1 MKKLF
6 LLLITMCCALA
17 VEAQTL
23 NIYQGSVCVGVSAAD
38 AADMTYDNGTMLTVA
53 GRTYTIADI
62 DSIVVNSRP
71 VTAGQVEVSYSN
83 GGARVFMAGD
93 VAPYLTASVS
103 GAHVSITAATGLTQE
118 VNYVLSGTSS
128 DGSFTQ
134 TGSYKMRLTLQ
145 GLDLTA
151 SSGAAINVQNGKRI
165 KVVLA
170 DGTTNALTDAA
181 SGSQKACFYVRGH
194 AEFAGG
200 GTLTLTGRK
209 AHAFASGE
217 YTELHSSL
225 GHIYVASAV
234 TDGFHVGQY
243 FRMAGGKLTIAGVKS
258 DGIDVAAT
266 NHSTD
271 ENNGQVMISGGTLT
285 IALDATHDVKGLKAD
300 SLITISGGNITITG
314 TGNGQKGIKTATNLL
329 VNNASGTAP
338 TLTITLTGTT
348 YNKGQA
354 DESKTR
360 GIKVDRDFTF
370 DGGTINVSTPGPKAK
385 AVVVDGTYYYKSGT
399 INCPVSAAT
408 VG

>member
-1 MKKLF
+1 MKKIF

-38 AADMTYDNGTMLTVA
+38 AADMTYDNGTTLTVA

-71 VTAGQVEVSYSN
+71 VTEGQVEVSYSN

-118 VNYVLSGTSS
+118 VNYVLNGTSS

-145 GLDLTA
+145 GVDLTS

-170 DGTTNALTDAA
+170 DGTTNTLTDAA
-181 SGSQKACFYVRGH
+181 AGSQKACFYVRGH
-194 AEFAGG
+194 AEFVGG

-225 GHIYVASAV
+225 GQIYVVSAA

-271 ENNGQVMISGGTLT
+271 DNNGQVMISGGTLT

-314 TGNGQKGIKTATNLL
+314 TGNGQKGLKTATNLL

-399 INCPVSAAT
+399 INCPVSAAI

>member
-38 AADMTYDNGTMLTVA
+38 AADMTYDNGTTLTVA

-93 VAPYLTASVS
+93 VAPYLTTSVS
-103 GAHVSITAATGLTQE
+103 GAHVSITAAAGLTQE

-145 GLDLTA
+145 GLDLTS

-181 SGSQKACFYVRGH
+181 SGSQKA
-194 AEFAGG
+194 
-200 GTLTLTGRK
+200 
-209 AHAFASGE
+209 
-217 YTELHSSL
+217 
-225 GHIYVASAV
+225 
-234 TDGFHVGQY
+234 
-243 FRMAGGKLTIAGVKS
+243 
-258 DGIDVAAT
+258 
-266 NHSTD
+266 
-271 ENNGQVMISGGTLT
+271 
-285 IALDATHDVKGLKAD
+285 
-300 SLITISGGNITITG
+300 
-314 TGNGQKGIKTATNLL
+314 
-329 VNNASGTAP
+329 
-338 TLTITLTGTT
+338 
-348 YNKGQA
+348 
-354 DESKTR
+354 
-360 GIKVDRDFTF
+360 
-370 DGGTINVSTPGPKAK
+370 
-385 AVVVDGTYYYKSGT
+385 
-399 INCPVSAAT
+399 
-408 VG
+408 

>member
-38 AADMTYDNGTMLTVA
+38 AADMTYDNGTTLTVA

-103 GAHVSITAATGLTQE
+103 GAHVSITAAAGLTQE

-145 GLDLTA
+145 GVDLTS

-181 SGSQKACFYVRGH
+181 AGSQKACFYVRGH
-194 AEFAGG
+194 AEIAGG

-234 TDGFHVGQY
+234 TDGFHIGQY
-243 FRMAGGKLTIAGVKS
+243 S

-271 ENNGQVMISGGTLT
+271 ENNGQVMISGGTRT
-285 IALDATHDVKGLKAD
+285 IALDAAHDVKGLKAD

>member
-38 AADMTYDNGTMLTVA
+38 AADMTYDNGTTLTVA

-103 GAHVSITAATGLTQE
+103 GAHVSITAAAGLTQE

-145 GLDLTA
+145 GVDLTS

-170 DGTTNALTDAA
+170 DGTTNALTDAS

-225 GHIYVASAV
+225 GHIYVLSAA

-300 SLITISGGNITITG
+300 SLITISGGNITIAG

-399 INCPVSAAT
+399 INCPVSAAI

>member
-6 LLLITMCCALA
+6 LLLITMCCTLA

-38 AADMTYDNGTMLTVA
+38 AGDMTYDNGTTLTIA
-53 GRTYTIADI
+53 GRTYSIADI
-62 DSIVVNSRP
+62 DSIVVNTRS
-71 VTAGQVEVSYSN
+71 VTAGQVEVEYSN
-83 GGARVFMAGD
+83 SGARVFMAGD

-103 GAHVSITAATGLTQE
+103 GAHVSITSADGLTRE
-118 VNYVLSGTSS
+118 INYVLSGTSS

-134 TGSYKMRLTLQ
+134 TGSYKMRLTLK
-145 GLDLTA
+145 GLGLT
-151 SSGAAINVQNGKRI
+151 SLSGAAINVQNGKRI

-170 DGTTNALTDAA
+170 EGTTNTLTDAA
-181 SGSQKACFYVRGH
+181 AGSQKACFYVRGH
-194 AEFAGG
+194 AEFVGG

-225 GHIYVASAV
+225 GHISVVSAV

-243 FRMAGGKLTIAGVKS
+243 FRMAGGRLTIAGVKS
-258 DGIDVAAT
+258 DGIDVGAT
-266 NHSTD
+266 KDSTE
-271 ENNGQVMISGGTLT
+271 ENNGQLLISGGTLAIT
-285 IALDATHDVKGLKAD
+285 LDAANDVKGIKAD

-314 TGNGQKGIKTATNLL
+314 SGNGQKGIKTATDLL
-329 VNNASGTAP
+329 VNNASGIAP
-338 TLTITLTGTT
+338 TITITLTGTT
-348 YNKGQA
+348 HNKGQA

-360 GIKVDRDFTF
+360 GMKIDRNFTF
-370 DGGTINVSTPGPKAK
+370 DGGTINISTSGSKAK
-385 AVVVDGTYYYKSGT
+385 AIVVDGTYYYKSGT